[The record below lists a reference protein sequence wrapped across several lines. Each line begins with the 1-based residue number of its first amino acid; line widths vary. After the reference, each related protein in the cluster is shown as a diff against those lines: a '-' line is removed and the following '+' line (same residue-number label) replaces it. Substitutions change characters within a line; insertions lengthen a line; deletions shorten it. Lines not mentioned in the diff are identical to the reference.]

1 MSLDR
6 DPVSPL
12 SAIDLIQKHLG
23 ESEGVRKHFARDLTW
38 LEDRKRIWTGQKLRI
53 GIVGIT
59 SSGKSTLVNALMDQ
73 HLLPHAVRP
82 SSNTLVLCQWGKTRR
97 GRIFFLDP
105 DRPAEAVE
113 GDRLSERLR
122 FFADEQSNPGN
133 REGVKEILIET
144 PDYRLG
150 KDMIVVDT
158 PGLDAY
164 GLIEHEKLTLDVLLP
179 TVDVVLF
186 VTTCKANSDAKIA
199 EYLGKAVEYGKS
211 VIVAQNMIDSIV
223 AKRDHWGEVKSTW
236 SDVAQRHARRMLK
249 VMEGQGVGAGAL
261 VQVSAQWAVQG
272 RLQESRIPELVG
284 MIDRRANT
292 LRAEAVQGRLRQL
305 LVRLDDIV
313 ARERFAGD
321 DAGQHSQCR
330 SELEALRG
338 FAAEAETR
346 YDGVRDKAAE
356 ALSGLHRAAQG
367 LLRTIDSLRARDV
380 AEARRAHDEM
390 MRWLREGAKAPSSL
404 WRELQRTFAGDCE
417 RLNLR
422 REDVDFSIPRLPPA
436 PPVSLRTVEREE
448 TYREAQDGLW
458 GGLKRS
464 LDFFDADWGYD
475 ERVRRW
481 TEIGNLS
488 EFRTRMKDAVK
499 AGQDQLAGF
508 LRLVTSRTE
517 ECREA
522 VRMACL
528 DQQAVIETRMR
539 PLADAETRGRV
550 AQSLARVAD
559 DLRAVVAVN
568 PEGDAAQA
576 SPATGE
582 DGVEVTVRPAALAL
596 VRLAGHIA
604 RQRFPGL
611 REDRLSRI
619 GAGPARRILITGF
632 DADALE
638 EFVTRYWFDALD
650 GTPEPS
656 LPCRL
661 AGSGP
666 AIAEVALAPLSDTD
680 GEAAAPLVR
689 DYCAF
694 PFTLFLL
701 VDPHQIGAA
710 SSQLARC
717 RSAMPE
723 LFTRQEGVVLVVQS
737 VRALL
742 GADQVAAGLWE
753 LRGMLGVFGL
763 RVDGVLVNDEE
774 TLFSDLADALLLA
787 RRPMD
792 TLTDEMAWLGRL
804 DEQDRALAVGILRG
818 WRVLAAE
825 QRQWE
830 DA

>member
-1 MSLDR
+1 MDR
-6 DPVSPL
+6 
-12 SAIDLIQKHLG
+12 A
-23 ESEGVRKHFARDLTW
+23 W

-73 HLLPHAVRP
+73 RLLPDAVRP

-105 DRPAEAVE
+105 DRPAETVE

-122 FFADEQSNPGN
+122 FFADERSNPRN
-133 REGVKEILIET
+133 REHVKEIVIET
-144 PDYRLG
+144 PDYKLG
-150 KDMIVVDT
+150 KDMLIVDT

-164 GLIEHEKLTLDVLLP
+164 GLVEHETLTLEVLLP

-199 EYLGKAVEYGKS
+199 EYLGKAIEYGKS
-211 VIVAQNMIDSIV
+211 VIVAQNMIDSIAV
-223 AKRDHWGEVKSTW
+223 KRDHRGEVKATW
-236 SDVAQRHARRMLK
+236 SDVVQSHARRMLK

-272 RLQESRIPELVG
+272 RLRDSRIPELVG
-284 MIDRRANT
+284 TLDRRADT

-305 LVRLDDIV
+305 WVRLDDIV

-321 DAGQHSQCR
+321 DAGRHRQCGL
-330 SELEALRG
+330 ELEALRG

-346 YDGVRDKAAE
+346 YDDGRDKAAK
-356 ALSGLHRAAQG
+356 ALADLQRAAEE
-367 LLRTIDSLRARDV
+367 LRRTIDSLWARDV
-380 AEARRAHDEM
+380 EKARRVHDDM
-390 MRWLREGAKAPSSL
+390 MRWLRGAANDPSRL
-404 WRELQRTFAGDCE
+404 WRDLQKTFAADCG

-422 REDVDFSIPRLPPA
+422 KEDMDFSIPRLPPA
-436 PPVSLRTVEREE
+436 LPVSFRTVEREE

-464 LDFFDADWGYD
+464 LDFFEADWGYD

-481 TEIGNLS
+481 TEIGNLPA
-488 EFRTRMKDAVK
+488 FRARMKDAVK
-499 AGQDQLAGF
+499 AGLDQLAGF
-508 LRLVTSRTE
+508 LRLVMSRTE

-522 VRMACL
+522 VRTACL
-528 DQQAVIETRMR
+528 EQRAVIETRMR
-539 PLADAETRGRV
+539 PLADAETRLRI

-559 DLRAVVAVN
+559 DLRAAALAAN
-568 PEGDAAQA
+568 PGGDGAQA
-576 SPATGE
+576 GSAGGEAASGEAAGE
-582 DGVEVTVRPAALAL
+582 DEVEATVGPAALAL
-596 VRLAGHIA
+596 FRLAGHIA

-619 GAGPARRILITGF
+619 GAGPARRILIAGF

-638 EFVTRYWFDALD
+638 EFVARYWFDALD
-650 GTPEPS
+650 DMPEPGI
-656 LPCRL
+656 PCRL
-661 AGSGP
+661 AGRGP
-666 AIAEVALAPLSDTD
+666 AIAEVALAPMSDTD
-680 GEAAAPLVR
+680 EEAAAPLVR
-689 DYCAF
+689 AYCAS

-710 SSQLARC
+710 CSQLARC

-753 LRGMLGVFGL
+753 LRGMLGAFGL
-763 RVDGVLVNDEE
+763 RVDGVLANDED

-818 WRVLAAE
+818 WRILAAE